1 MSPGPLPKHPS
12 IRTRRGSVAL
22 TQLPAGGRP
31 GKPPPWPLP
40 PDASLNGQHLVA
52 LAAVQRCESDI
63 TAETDGRRRRRLTR
77 NLDAA
82 RDRAAVLKVTIGQS
96 SAAERALWRD
106 LWATSQAVLWESSH
120 SHRAVALYGRLMI
133 KGELG
138 NLDAAKEARQWS
150 DRLGLNPLALLRLRA
165 EVERVD
171 EVENRGR
178 QRRRPNSTNDAAS
191 DPRLMLVESHA
202 TDGGAQSSGTS
213 IVPSSARRSRVAS
226 AMKAVTT

>member
-82 RDRAAVLKVTIGQS
+82 RDRAAVLKS
-96 SAAERALWRD
+96 P
-106 LWATSQAVLWESSH
+106 
-120 SHRAVALYGRLMI
+120 
-133 KGELG
+133 LG
-138 NLDAAKEARQWS
+138 S
-150 DRLGLNPLALLRLRA
+150 
-165 EVERVD
+165 
-171 EVENRGR
+171 
-178 QRRRPNSTNDAAS
+178 RRPPSGRCGATCGPPLRRCCGSRRTLTARSLSTAA
-191 DPRLMLVESHA
+191 
-202 TDGGAQSSGTS
+202 
-213 IVPSSARRSRVAS
+213 
-226 AMKAVTT
+226 